1 MLFFIIF
8 PRLVKLP
15 LAMCK
20 GTREGGARG
29 QEGRGGLRIVAA
41 GLEEGPLEARRTGP
55 CRQGLCSLP
64 LQVSRRVLPA
74 SFGGQEAARSGCG
87 ALPVQSLAA
96 VHLSAAGG
104 QVRFHGVSH
113 WIMPLLRPFTRCPC
127 RGEGWVCADVS
138 MPKSCRE
145 LRNEGRRWECCQ
157 RCWFSPLTPASEAAF
172 TLCVVLRVCLE
183 AARNPALSLALPSGQ
198 PTSLSVAFQDLRL
211 SLGSSGGHE
220 DARDCDQQLGCSPRK
235 KSFR

>member
-1 MLFFIIF
+1 MFIWQGILLLFFIFF
-8 PRLVKLP
+8 PLLVKLP
-15 LAMCK
+15 VATCE
-20 GTREGGARG
+20 GTCEGGAHWDRRAEAACG
-29 QEGRGGLRIVAA
+29 SLPEGWRKVHFKRGGRRAA
-41 GLEEGPLEARRTGP
+41 PTA
-55 CRQGLCSLP
+55 CHQGLCSLC

-113 WIMPLLRPFTRCPC
+113 WLMPLLRPFTHCPC

-145 LRNEGRRWECCQ
+145 LRNEGRREECCQ
-157 RCWFSPLTPASEAAF
+157 RCCFSPLTPASEAAF
-172 TLCVVLRVCLE
+172 MLCVV
-183 AARNPALSLALPSGQ
+183 
-198 PTSLSVAFQDLRL
+198 
-211 SLGSSGGHE
+211 
-220 DARDCDQQLGCSPRK
+220 
-235 KSFR
+235 